1 MRPGNAVTGFAP
13 FSIARLT
20 GDAFAAGRNAGHF
33 DPAAFPLAARAGEK
47 CDHAHTRLV
56 NTAVIAAIGQVR
68 EDARRTAW
76 PLPSEQVA
84 LSCHVWLLCLGKVG
98 GGLPVGQRTPA
109 TAGVSSRCGVGFFSP
124 SS

>member
-1 MRPGNAVTGFAP
+1 MRPSNAVPGFGP

-20 GDAFAAGRNAGHF
+20 GDAFATGCNAGHF
-33 DPAAFPLAARAGEK
+33 DPAAFPLAAGAGEE

-56 NTAVIAAIGQVR
+56 NTAVIAAIGQVS

-84 LSCHVWLLCLGKVG
+84 LSCHVWLLCLEKVEQV
-98 GGLPVGQRTPA
+98 LPVVQRTPA
-109 TAGVSSRCGVGFFSP
+109 TAGSVRGVGLGSTNGY
-124 SS
+124 